1 MHLQFDYA
9 QQQQQQQPFAD
20 GVARGTKHP
29 WGRAAGLRKWLVSE
43 QPYDVRVELDM
54 PRTRANRDAGNFML
68 DVKLFGPPAARSGTT
83 VGDGI
88 APLSVDDEEDVVL
101 AQSSRPAILTWY
113 SDVVENVGKAVA
125 LPWYLVGWRREAE
138 RLVVGVMEGV
148 AFERGSW
155 KRLPDE
161 VGVEVRSAGRLQVY
175 GCWVVFEA
183 RLGGLRYVFFFF
195 RASLSLSVFFLVLM
209 RRDCRY
215 FMYNYRLTAA
225 LVFTTLFWA
234 VEMTFMIL
242 AWLALSQIF
251 APRPLPT
258 KQEPKQ
264 EDETD
269 VKTEGETETDLP
281 DLSDTPRTFPTYAG
295 QPSLRYESPNVK
307 SEEDEAGGVSRDVP
321 VAAGA
326 ATGQEADDEDEDADF
341 VLDTAGRH
349 MDRDSGLGTSMESG
363 QERREAVRKRR
374 SGLFG
379 SGSRNQ

>member
-9 QQQQQQQPFAD
+9 QQQQQQQQPFAD

-195 RASLSLSVFFLVLM
+195 FGLPSLSPCSSW
-209 RRDCRY
+209 C
-215 FMYNYRLTAA
+215 
-225 LVFTTLFWA
+225 
-234 VEMTFMIL
+234 
-242 AWLALSQIF
+242 
-251 APRPLPT
+251 
-258 KQEPKQ
+258 
-264 EDETD
+264 
-269 VKTEGETETDLP
+269 
-281 DLSDTPRTFPTYAG
+281 
-295 QPSLRYESPNVK
+295 
-307 SEEDEAGGVSRDVP
+307 
-321 VAAGA
+321 
-326 ATGQEADDEDEDADF
+326 
-341 VLDTAGRH
+341 
-349 MDRDSGLGTSMESG
+349 
-363 QERREAVRKRR
+363 
-374 SGLFG
+374 
-379 SGSRNQ
+379 